1 MQELSETLNRLEES
15 ATLAMARRSRELV
28 EQGIDVI
35 SLSLGEP
42 DFNTPDF
49 IKEAAKQAIDE
60 DYSKYPPVNGYAD
73 LRQSIAH
80 KFKRDNGLEY
90 TANEIV
96 VSNGA
101 KQSIANVCLSLLNP
115 GQEVILPA
123 PYWVS
128 YSEIVKL
135 AGGVP
140 VVIPA
145 GIEQEFKITADQLA
159 AAITPKTKLIIF
171 SSPCNPSGSIFSK
184 EELAALAEVIVQHDN
199 LYVVSDEIYEHINYR
214 GDHFSMGTLPHMKD
228 RVITVNGVSKAF
240 AMTGYRIGYIGA
252 PLWIAQACTKIQ
264 GQITSAPSSIAQR
277 ATKAAVEADPQ
288 VVHNMRDAF
297 KQRRDRVLALLEEI
311 PGFQVNRPEGAF
323 YVLPDVTALLGKSYN
338 GQAINTPDDLCD
350 FLLNEAH
357 VAMVSGIP
365 FGAPGCIRI
374 SYASALPTLEE
385 AIKRIK
391 NAVQKLQ
398 S

>member
-15 ATLAMARRSRELV
+15 ATLAMARRSREMA

-42 DFNTPDF
+42 DFNVPDF
-49 IKEAAKQAIDE
+49 IKEATKQAVD
-60 DYSKYPPVNGYAD
+60 DNYSKYPPVNGYAD
-73 LRQSIAH
+73 LRKSIAE
-80 KFKRDNGLEY
+80 KFKRDNGLNY
-90 TANEIV
+90 SPNQIV

-101 KQSIANVCLSLLNP
+101 KQSIANICLSLLNP
-115 GQEVILPA
+115 GQEVVLPA

-140 VVIPA
+140 VIVPA
-145 GIEQEFKITADQLA
+145 GIEQDFKITPQQLE

-171 SSPCNPSGSIFSK
+171 SSPGNPSGSVFSK
-184 EELAALAEVIVQHDN
+184 SELEGMAEVVLKHNN

-214 GDHFSMGTLPHMKD
+214 GGHFSIGQLPGMEE

-252 PLWIAQACTKIQ
+252 PLWIAEACTKIQ

-277 ATKAAVEADPQ
+277 AAKAAVEANPEVIADI
-288 VVHNMRDAF
+288 RKAF
-297 KQRRDRVLALLEEI
+297 LHRRDTVLALLEEI
-311 PGFQVNRPEGAF
+311 PGIKVNQPEGAF
-323 YVLPDVTALLGKSYN
+323 YFLPDITALLGTSFN
-338 GQAINTPDDLCD
+338 GKAIETPDDFCE
-350 FLLNEAH
+350 FLLEEAQ
-357 VAMVSGIP
+357 VATVSGIP

-374 SYASALPTLEE
+374 SYASSEETLRK
-385 AIKRIK
+385 AISRIK
-391 NAVQKLQ
+391 SAVLKLQ
-398 S
+398 A

>member
-1 MQELSETLNRLEES
+1 MKELSETLNRLEES
-15 ATLAMARRSRELV
+15 ATLAMARRSREMV

-42 DFNTPDF
+42 DFNAPDF
-49 IKEAAKQAIDE
+49 IKEAAKQAVDE
-60 DYSKYPPVNGYAD
+60 NFSKYPPVNGYAD
-73 LRQSIAH
+73 LRKSIAD

-90 TANEIV
+90 TANQIV

-140 VVIPA
+140 VIVSA
-145 GIEQEFKITADQLA
+145 GIEQDFKITPEQLE
-159 AAITPKTKLIIF
+159 AAITPKTKLIMF
-171 SSPCNPSGSIFSK
+171 SSPGNPSGSVFSK
-184 EELAALAEVIVQHDN
+184 SELEGMANVVLKHNN
-199 LYVVSDEIYEHINYR
+199 LYVLSDEIYEHINYS
-214 GDHFSMGTLPHMKD
+214 GQHFSMGQLPGMD
-228 RVITVNGVSKAF
+228 ERTITVNGVSKAF

-252 PLWIAQACTKIQ
+252 PLWIAEACTKIQ

-277 ATKAAVEADPQ
+277 ATKAAVEASPQ
-288 VVHNMRDAF
+288 TIAYMREAF
-297 KQRRDRVLALLEEI
+297 LKRRDLVHALLEEI
-311 PGFQVNRPEGAF
+311 PGVKVNRPEGAF
-323 YVLPDVTALLGKSYN
+323 YFLPDITQLLGSRFN
-338 GQAINTPDDLCD
+338 GTAIETPDDFCE
-350 FLLNEAH
+350 FLLEEAQ
-357 VAMVSGIP
+357 VACVSGIP
-365 FGAPGCIRI
+365 FGAAGCIRI
-374 SYASALPTLEE
+374 SYASSEETLRE
-385 AIKRIK
+385 AIARIK
-391 NAVQKLQ
+391 TAVQKLQ